1 MRILRAV
8 FTPDAEALPTI
19 VITYMPLSA
28 YDELAT
34 ISVGEAA

>member
-19 VITYMPLSA
+19 VITYMPLRT
-28 YDELAT
+28 YDEVAT
-34 ISVGEAA
+34 ISVGKAA